1 MRLEESLKNEILARL
16 MPLQPE
22 KIILFGSYAYGE
34 LLIPI
39 LKRLDTL
46 HIDAW
51 YPGEFGLLPG
61 GKPTMEDAHAF
72 YRLAQ
77 DVYTKV
83 CAVLEQPADRHEE
96 NDDNES

>member
-1 MRLEESLKNEILARL
+1 M
-16 MPLQPE
+16 LQQ
-22 KIILFGSYAYGE
+22 INDLY
-34 LLIPI
+34 
-39 LKRLDTL
+39 
-46 HIDAW
+46 IDAR
-51 YPGEFGLLPG
+51 YPGELGLLPG